1 MKAKFISQEHQI
13 VVERR
18 KDYAKESF
26 GHLSFLSSVF
36 RMGVTEIKKGVAQLH
51 FLEKGTGLLVD
62 VIPLNPI
69 SFVLTILF

>member
-1 MKAKFISQEHQI
+1 MKARLISQERQI
-13 VVERR
+13 LVERR
-18 KDYAKESF
+18 KDHAKESF
-26 GHLSFLSSVF
+26 GHLSFLRSVF
-36 RMGVTEIKKGVAQLH
+36 RMGVTEIKEGVAHLH